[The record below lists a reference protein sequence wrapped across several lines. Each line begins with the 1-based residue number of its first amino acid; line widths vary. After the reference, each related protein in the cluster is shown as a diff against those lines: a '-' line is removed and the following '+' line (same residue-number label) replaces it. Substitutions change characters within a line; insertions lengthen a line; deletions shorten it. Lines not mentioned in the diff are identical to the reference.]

1 MIQEHMKEYGLID
14 KKKRKPKTVFTQT
27 ITHQLVQDGFRFVVW
42 DTKRGEFFEY
52 NMSNEKGFNEV
63 RNKVRQSL
71 KDGWKKLENDAL
83 YDNCSLND
91 DLLGSLDE
99 EQILQVLDPNVQI
112 MKDIFDRRRERE

>member
-1 MIQEHMKEYGLID
+1 MKEYGLID

-99 EQILQVLDPNVQI
+99 EQILQVLDPNVEI